1 MACYPSFI
9 HRNSSQVQIDQ
20 LSRRGYK
27 FLSNSKNG
35 CSWWRLTLAT
45 GFMDAK
51 VDNFGGVVIEHVS
64 LAK

>member
-1 MACYPSFI
+1 
-9 HRNSSQVQIDQ
+9 
-20 LSRRGYK
+20 
-27 FLSNSKNG
+27 
-35 CSWWRLTLAT
+35 LAT